1 MAIDRARLRIEPMT
15 ADDWPAV
22 RRIYAEGIATN
33 NASLEREAPDWT
45 HFDHSHRPDCRFVAR
60 DGADGTIVGW
70 TALGSY
76 SARKVYR
83 GVAWESVYVAA
94 DARGLGVGRMLL
106 EAILPASETA
116 GLWTLLA
123 AVLADNE
130 ASLALHESVGF
141 RRVGFQRGLGQ
152 DGSGRWRDI
161 VLLERRSGVVGTG

>member
-1 MAIDRARLRIEPMT
+1 MT
-15 ADDWPAV
+15 TDDWPAV

-33 NASLEREAPDWT
+33 NASLEREPPDWA
-45 HFDHSHRPDCRFVAR
+45 HFDHSHRPDCRLVAR
-60 DGADGTIVGW
+60 DGAGGEIVGW
-70 TALGSY
+70 TALGGY

-94 DARGLGVGRMLL
+94 AARGLGVGRMLL
-106 EAILPASETA
+106 EAILPASEVA

-141 RRVGFQRGLGQ
+141 RRVGVQRGLGQ

-161 VLLERRSGVVGTG
+161 VLLERRSEVIGTG